1 MIKKIG
7 LIVLII
13 GLLIIL
19 SEGVKVFA
27 RGNVNDVNEVQIP
40 DEDPGGVSWLPL
52 IGATMMFVGAGIRLP
67 EPKN

>member
-13 GLLIIL
+13 GLLITL
-19 SEGVKVFA
+19 SAGVKVFS
-27 RGNVNDVNEVQIP
+27 REKVVDM
-40 DEDPGGVSWLPL
+40 DEIQTSHDKSIRVYLMPL
-52 IGATMMFVGAGIRLP
+52 IGVTMMFVGAGIRLP